1 MRKNLFV
8 LLVFVL
14 STFSVPVH
22 AQTTTYKYKYKL
34 GVDIPIATV
43 TIGAGVTS
51 LVKQKKNQ
59 PFTEDQ
65 VNSLIYNSNKFDQS
79 SINRSYN
86 HKIHLA
92 SDIGM
97 VATIAA
103 PLLLLID
110 KNVRQEFKF
119 IGPMWVETF
128 ALTFALTGMT
138 KELVRRTRPYVYYD
152 NVPMSEKVK
161 KDARASFFSGHTSMT
176 ASSAFFTAKIYAD
189 MNPGSKWKPLMW
201 TGAALLPAG
210 VGFLRYSGGKHF
222 WTDIITGYLVG
233 AAVGILV
240 PHLHRVK
247 VPAAMPT
254 DINLG
259 G

>member
-8 LLVFVL
+8 LLVFCL
-14 STFSVPVH
+14 STFSVQIH
-22 AQTTTYKYKYKL
+22 AQTPTYKYKL
-34 GVDIPIATV
+34 GVDIPIATITV
-43 TIGAGVTS
+43 GAGVTS
-51 LVKQKKNQ
+51 LVKKKKNQ
-59 PFTEDQ
+59 PFTEAQ
-65 VNSLIYNSNKFDQS
+65 VQSLLFNANKFDHS

-97 VATIAA
+97 VAAIAS
-103 PLLLLID
+103 PLLLLISKD
-110 KNVRQEFKF
+110 VRSEFKQ
-119 IGPMWVETF
+119 IGPIWLETF
-128 ALTFALTGMT
+128 ALSFALTGMT

-152 NVPMSEKVK
+152 DVPMSEKVK

-189 MNPGSKWKPLMW
+189 MNPYSKWKPLVW

-233 AAVGILV
+233 TAVGILV
-240 PHLHRVK
+240 PHLHRNK
-247 VPAAMPT
+247 TPAN
-254 DINLG
+254 DIG
-259 G
+259 MQ